1 MNTLV
6 LDDISVNTI
15 GKRPNIR
22 GDTGASMTTAKEDT
36 KQKKNLRTIVIAS
49 AAGTTFEWYDFFIFG
64 SLTAIIAQNF
74 YAGLNDTLATIAA
87 LATFAVGFIARPLG
101 ALVFGHI
108 GDKKGRKGTFLYTIL
123 VMGLATIAIG
133 LLPTYKQVGILAPIL
148 LIVLRVVQG
157 FALGGEYGG
166 AAIYVAEHAPANK
179 RGAYTGWIQTSA
191 GFGLIAALLVILITR
206 KTISEP
212 VFADWGWRIPFI
224 VSAGLLAVSVYIRA
238 KTAESPAFKA
248 LHEQGQLAKSPLS
261 EIFTRWPNFKGM
273 LIALFGFMT
282 AQGVVWYTT
291 FFYTQVFLTSIVK
304 LDPADMNTLV
314 MGMTLVSACL
324 YVAFAALSDKIGRKP
339 VMIFGIL
346 LACIAFFPGYQAL
359 MKFGNPDLE
368 AAQRT
373 NPVYVLDNGG
383 CSFQFDLFNTA
394 VYRTPCDLAKSV
406 MVSVGTPYENKED
419 TSFSTGIPASTEI
432 QIGKQIIVVP
442 AGYSLD
448 KAGLKALKAKA
459 AGEVK
464 AALKAAGYPEK
475 ADPKK
480 ANLWA
485 MFGVMCILAVAAT
498 ALYGPMASALVEMFP
513 TRVRYTAMSLP
524 YNIGTGWFGG
534 LQPVLSFAMVAAS
547 GNIYFGLWYPVA
559 TGLLAVLVS
568 LLFLKET
575 KGRDLH
581 TIE

>member
-1 MNTLV
+1 
-6 LDDISVNTI
+6 
-15 GKRPNIR
+15 
-22 GDTGASMTTAKEDT
+22 MTTED
-36 KQKKNLRTIVIAS
+36 KSQKSGLRTIVIAS

-64 SLTAIIAQNF
+64 SLTAIIAKNF
-74 YAGLNDTLATIAA
+74 YAGLSDTFATIAA

-133 LLPTYKQVGILAPIL
+133 LLPTYAQVGIWAPIL
-148 LIVLRVVQG
+148 LILLRIVQG

-191 GFGLIAALLVILITR
+191 AFGLIAALLVILVTR
-206 KTISEP
+206 KTVSEP
-212 VFADWGWRIPFI
+212 IFVDWGWRIPFI
-224 VSAGLLAVSVYIRA
+224 VSAGLLVVSVYIRA

-261 EIFTRWPNFKGM
+261 EIFTRWKNLKGM

-282 AQGVVWYTT
+282 AQGVIWYTA

-304 LDPADMNTLV
+304 LDPADMNTLI
-314 MGMTLVSACL
+314 MGMTLVSACF
-324 YVAFAALSDKIGRKP
+324 YVVFASLSDRIGRKP
-339 VMIFGIL
+339 VIIFGML
-346 LACIAFFPGYQAL
+346 LACLGFFPGFKAL
-359 MKFGNPDLE
+359 MTFGNPDLA
-368 AAQRT
+368 AAQKAS
-373 NPVYVLDNGG
+373 PVYVVADPAQ

-394 VYRTPCDLAKSV
+394 QFTTPCDLAKSV
-406 MVSVGTPYENKED
+406 VTGVGMPYSNRPD
-419 TSFSTGIPASTEI
+419 TMSGGAATIHIGNEI
-432 QIGKQIIVVP
+432 VTVP
-442 AGYSLD
+442 SGAGLD
-448 KAGLKALKAKA
+448 KAGIKALKAKA
-459 AGEVK
+459 TGEVK

-475 ADPKK
+475 ADHKK

-485 MFGVMCILAVAAT
+485 MFGVLCIFAVACT
-498 ALYGPMASALVEMFP
+498 ALYGPMASLLVEMFP

-559 TGLLAVLVS
+559 TGLLAALVS

>member
-1 MNTLV
+1 M
-6 LDDISVNTI
+6 
-15 GKRPNIR
+15 GKRMS
-22 GDTGASMTTAKEDT
+22 DQTAKTATRD
-36 KQKKNLRTIVIAS
+36 LRTIVIAS

-64 SLTAIIAQNF
+64 TLTATIAHNF
-74 YAGLNDTLATIAA
+74 YAGLSDTLATMAA
-87 LATFAVGFIARPLG
+87 LATFAVGFIARPVG

-133 LLPTYKQVGILAPIL
+133 LLPTFKQIGIAAPIL
-148 LIVLRVVQG
+148 LVALRIVQG

-179 RGAYTGWIQTSA
+179 RGAFTSWIQSSA
-191 GFGLIAALLVILITR
+191 AFGLIAALLVILITR
-206 KTISEP
+206 TLTSKADFE
-212 VFADWGWRIPFI
+212 DWGWRIPFI
-224 VSAGLLAVSVYIRA
+224 VSAGLLVVSVYIRA

-261 EIFTRWPNFKGM
+261 EIFTRWKNLKGM

-304 LDPADMNTLV
+304 IDPADMNTLV
-314 MGMTLVSACL
+314 MGMTLVSAPL
-324 YVAFAALSDKIGRKP
+324 YVVFATLSDKIGRKP

-346 LACIAFFPGYQAL
+346 LAVLSFFPGYQGL

-368 AAQRT
+368 AAQRI
-373 NPVYVLDNGG
+373 NPVYVVANPAQ

-394 VYRTPCDLAKSV
+394 QFTTPCDLAKSV
-406 MVSVGTPYENKED
+406 VTGIGTPYVNRPD
-419 TSFSTGIPASTEI
+419 TSAGETANI
-432 QIGKQIIVVP
+432 QIGTQVIAVP
-442 AGYSLD
+442 SGAGLD
-448 KAGLKALKAKA
+448 KAGIKALKTKA
-459 AGEVK
+459 TGEVK

-475 ADPKK
+475 ADHAKS
-480 ANLWA
+480 NMWA
-485 MFGVMCILAVAAT
+485 MFGIMCIFAVACT
-498 ALYGPMASALVEMFP
+498 ALYGPMASLLVEMFP

-559 TGLLAVLVS
+559 TGLVAVLVS

-575 KGRDLH
+575 RGRDLSA
-581 TIE
+581 ID

>member
-1 MNTLV
+1 M
-6 LDDISVNTI
+6 
-15 GKRPNIR
+15 GKRMS
-22 GDTGASMTTAKEDT
+22 DQTAKTATRD
-36 KQKKNLRTIVIAS
+36 LRTIVIAS

-64 SLTAIIAQNF
+64 TLTATIAHNF
-74 YAGLNDTLATIAA
+74 YAGLSDTLATMAA
-87 LATFAVGFIARPLG
+87 LATFAVGFIARPVG

-133 LLPTYKQVGILAPIL
+133 LLPTFKQIGIAAPIL
-148 LIVLRVVQG
+148 LVALRIVQG

-179 RGAYTGWIQTSA
+179 RGAFTSWIQSSA
-191 GFGLIAALLVILITR
+191 AFGLIAALLVILITR
-206 KTISEP
+206 TLTSKADFE
-212 VFADWGWRIPFI
+212 DWGWRIPFI
-224 VSAGLLAVSVYIRA
+224 VSAGLLVVSVYIRA

-261 EIFTRWPNFKGM
+261 EIFTRWKNLKGM

-304 LDPADMNTLV
+304 IDPADMNTLV
-314 MGMTLVSACL
+314 MGMTLVSAPF
-324 YVAFAALSDKIGRKP
+324 YVVFATLSDKIGRKP

-346 LACIAFFPGYQAL
+346 LAVLSFFPGYQGL

-368 AAQRT
+368 AAQRI
-373 NPVYVLDNGG
+373 NPVYVVANPAQ

-394 VYRTPCDLAKSV
+394 QFTTPCDLAKSV
-406 MVSVGTPYENKED
+406 VTGIGTPYVNRADAAAGD
-419 TSFSTGIPASTEI
+419 TASI
-432 QIGKQIIVVP
+432 RIGTQTIAVP
-442 AGYSLD
+442 SGAGLD

-475 ADPKK
+475 ADHAKS
-480 ANLWA
+480 NMWA
-485 MFGVMCILAVAAT
+485 MFGIMCIFAVACT
-498 ALYGPMASALVEMFP
+498 ALYGPMASLLVEMFP

-575 KGRDLH
+575 KGRDLSS
-581 TIE
+581 IE

>member
-1 MNTLV
+1 M
-6 LDDISVNTI
+6 
-15 GKRPNIR
+15 GKRMS
-22 GDTGASMTTAKEDT
+22 DQTAKTATRD
-36 KQKKNLRTIVIAS
+36 LRTIVIAS

-64 SLTAIIAQNF
+64 TLTATIAHNF
-74 YAGLNDTLATIAA
+74 YAGLSDTLATMAA
-87 LATFAVGFIARPLG
+87 LATFAVGFIARPVG

-133 LLPTYKQVGILAPIL
+133 LLPTFKQIGIVAPIL
-148 LIVLRVVQG
+148 LVALRIVQG

-166 AAIYVAEHAPANK
+166 AAIYVAEHAPSNK
-179 RGAYTGWIQTSA
+179 RGAFTSWIQSSA
-191 GFGLIAALLVILITR
+191 AFGLIAALLVILATR
-206 KTISEP
+206 TMMSKAAFE
-212 VFADWGWRIPFI
+212 DWGWRIPFI
-224 VSAGLLAVSVYIRA
+224 VSAGLLVVSVYIRA

-261 EIFTRWPNFKGM
+261 EIFTRWKNLKGM

-291 FFYTQVFLTSIVK
+291 FFYTQVFLTSMVK
-304 LDPADMNTLV
+304 IDPADMNTLV
-314 MGMTLVSACL
+314 MGMTLVSAPL
-324 YVAFAALSDKIGRKP
+324 YVVFATVSDKIGRKP

-346 LACIAFFPGYQAL
+346 LAVLSFFPGYQGL

-368 AAQRT
+368 AAQST
-373 NPVYVLDNGG
+373 NPVYIVANPAQ

-394 VYRTPCDLAKSV
+394 QFTTPCDLAKSV
-406 MVSVGTPYENKED
+406 VTGIGTPYVNRPDAAAKD
-419 TSFSTGIPASTEI
+419 TASI
-432 QIGKQIIVVP
+432 RIGTQVIAMP
-442 AGYSLD
+442 SGAGLD
-448 KAGLKALKAKA
+448 KAAIKALKARA
-459 AGEVK
+459 TGEVK

-475 ADPKK
+475 ADRAKS
-480 ANLWA
+480 NMWA
-485 MFGVMCILAVAAT
+485 MFGIMCVFAVACT
-498 ALYGPMASALVEMFP
+498 ALYGPMASLLVEMFP

-575 KGRDLH
+575 HGRDLGS
-581 TIE
+581 ID